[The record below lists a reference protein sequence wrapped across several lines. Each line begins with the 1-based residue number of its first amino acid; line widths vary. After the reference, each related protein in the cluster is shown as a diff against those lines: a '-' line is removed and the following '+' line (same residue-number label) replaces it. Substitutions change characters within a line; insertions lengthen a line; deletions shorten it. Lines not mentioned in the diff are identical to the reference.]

1 MKTPTSVLI
10 IEEIF
15 DRYVTYK
22 QLENKLENIRDAFK
36 EKMMEDEV
44 RRIFPLQ
51 GIVAKYTKN
60 RIYEV
65 NQIGINELL
74 NDHGLLINTAR
85 FDKDERLSGFENEQT
100 YHLRINTK
108 IAKEEYDFSN
118 LSEMELTKIW
128 VETHSQL
135 KALEPIINGAK
146 KQIALCKELVKT
158 KKLSFS
164 EGTISLAKNKVSYNV
179 QAIAN
184 TLGIDFVIENAK
196 VSSEKLTE
204 YVDSGF
210 ISSKEISKF
219 KKLVNVTLK
228 FVVMTLDDENLILN
242 ILKEKRMNAS
252 LRRGM
257 EA

>member
-10 IEEIF
+10 IEEILE
-15 DRYVTYK
+15 RYVTYK
-22 QLENKLENIRDAFK
+22 QLENKLEFIREAIK
-36 EKMMEDEV
+36 ETMMEDEV
-44 RRIFPLQ
+44 RRVFPSQ

-85 FDKDERLSGFENEQT
+85 FDKDERLSVFENEQT
-100 YHLRINTK
+100 YHLRINMK
-108 IAKEEYDFSN
+108 IKKEEYNFSN
-118 LSEMELTKIW
+118 LTEMELSKIW
-128 VETHSQL
+128 NETHSQL

-146 KQIALCKELVKT
+146 KQIALCKELVKS
-158 KKLSFS
+158 KKLTFS
-164 EGTISLAKNKVSYNV
+164 KGSLTLAKNKVTYDV

-184 TLGIDFVIENAK
+184 TLGINYVIENAK
-196 VSSEKLTE
+196 VSSEKLNE
-204 YVDSGF
+204 YIDSGF

-219 KKLVNVTLK
+219 KKLANVTLK

-242 ILKEKRMNAS
+242 VLKEKRMNAS
-252 LRRGM
+252 LKRRMG
-257 EA
+257 A